1 MRTLHRVHATIA
13 VCAAVGLLVIPVTA
27 RPVRAQSA
35 PNGSLV
41 ILTDFVL
48 GGPTSGPDVPSCVQL
63 SRFAQGSKVV
73 VRTRVID
80 GATGQ
85 ALTDSDLS
93 SVQVTLDGNA
103 AMSEAYGG
111 HPGGT
116 APKTDYFWSAAW
128 TIPTNYATGSV
139 NVTVTATAND
149 GRTATWEP
157 FNVAPSALTVI
168 PAAGS

>member
-1 MRTLHRVHATIA
+1 M
-13 VCAAVGLLVIPVTA
+13 
-27 RPVRAQSA
+27 RPVQRILVGIALCASMVLLASATGTRAARAQSG
-35 PNGSLV
+35 PGGNLV

-48 GGPTSGPDVPSCVQL
+48 GGPTSGPNVPSCVQL

-85 ALTDSDLS
+85 AMTDSDLS
-93 SVQVTLDGNA
+93 SVQITFDGNA
-103 AMSEAYGG
+103 AISETFGG

-116 APKTDYFWSAAW
+116 APKTDAFWSAAW
-128 TIPTNYATGSV
+128 TIPTNYPTGSV
-139 NVTVTATAND
+139 NVTITATAND

-157 FNVAPSALTVI
+157 FNVAASALTVI
-168 PAAGS
+168 PAGS